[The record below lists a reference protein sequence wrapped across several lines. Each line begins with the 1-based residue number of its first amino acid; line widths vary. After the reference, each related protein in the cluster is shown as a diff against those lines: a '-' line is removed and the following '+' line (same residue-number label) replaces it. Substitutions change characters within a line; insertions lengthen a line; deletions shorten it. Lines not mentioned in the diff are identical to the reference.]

1 MVYRSSSIYD
11 QTAVREASSM
21 AAPSNTIPDLAGAAR
36 VPDPD
41 LELDLEAV
49 ARVARALS
57 HPVRLRILQ
66 ILGGRG
72 TCWCGDLCAEFS
84 LAQSTISQHLKTLR
98 EAGLVRATPC
108 GTSVGYCRDEE
119 QLARYIHWVA
129 TLAESS

>member
-1 MVYRSSSIYD
+1 
-11 QTAVREASSM
+11 M
-21 AAPSNTIPDLAGAAR
+21 ARPSNTIPPLVRTAG
-36 VPDPD
+36 VPDLHPG
-41 LELDLEAV
+41 LELDAA

-84 LAQSTISQHLKTLR
+84 LAQSTISQHLKILR

-108 GTSVGYCRDEE
+108 GTSVGYCRNED
-119 QLARYIHWVA
+119 QLARYIHWIT
-129 TLAESS
+129 TLADAP

>member
-1 MVYRSSSIYD
+1 MPTPSSTLSPSPA
-11 QTAVREASSM
+11 TP
-21 AAPSNTIPDLAGAAR
+21 AAPEQDLH
-36 VPDPD
+36 
-41 LELDLEAV
+41 LDLDTV
-49 ARVARALS
+49 ALVARALS

-108 GTSVGYCRDEE
+108 GNAVGYCRDEE
-119 QLARYIHWVA
+119 QLARYIHWVS
-129 TLAESS
+129 TLAEPSTLDATS

>member
-1 MVYRSSSIYD
+1 MVTPSS
-11 QTAVREASSM
+11 
-21 AAPSNTIPDLAGAAR
+21 TIPTLPGSTGGAEQA
-36 VPDPD
+36 PK
-41 LELDLEAV
+41 LDLDSV
-49 ARVARALS
+49 ALVARALS

-108 GTSVGYCRDEE
+108 GTAVGYCRDEE